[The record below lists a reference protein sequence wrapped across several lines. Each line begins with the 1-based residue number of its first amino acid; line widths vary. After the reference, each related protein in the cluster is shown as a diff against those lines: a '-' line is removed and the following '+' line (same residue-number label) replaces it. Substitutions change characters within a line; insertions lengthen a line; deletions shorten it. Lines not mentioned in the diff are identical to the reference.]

1 MCGTVAGGERMT
13 SRKWGKVTKAV
24 KKPAPKVVVPKAPDD
39 PELSDELVSYYVEQ
53 AQSEGMVYAQAI
65 AQVLDKLYRDDDFY
79 QSRLL
84 SKKSN
89 GYDKGLLYDLRAM
102 AWLVRACQLYVPE
115 QVQQQ
120 PLPGLAHE
128 TARDA
133 AEAELLPQVDML
145 FHAQQ
150 PDRVLS
156 VYVSMAR
163 GAGVVYAL
171 AIKHCIKRIYQD
183 HAYLLRR
190 QAKGIHTD
198 YDPKLVADAQAL
210 AWLVRLAGEY
220 VPDTI
225 KRHPIPPLPPKPNRQ
240 QPRTAKAKKQRQ
252 HDILYHPQPTT

>member
-1 MCGTVAGGERMT
+1 MT
-13 SRKWGKVTKAV
+13 SRKWGKATKVV
-24 KKPAPKVVVPKAPDD
+24 KKPVQQVVVPKAPDD
-39 PELSDELVSYYVEQ
+39 PELSDELVSYYVKQ
-53 AQSEGMVYAQAI
+53 AQAESMVYAQAI
-65 AQVLDKLYRDDDFY
+65 VQVLDKLYRDDDFY
-79 QSRLL
+79 QSRQVA
-84 SKKSN
+84 KKSN
-89 GYDKGLLYDLRAM
+89 GYDKGLLYDLRAI
-102 AWLVRACQLYVPE
+102 AWLARACQLYVPAE
-115 QVQQQ
+115 IQQQ

-145 FHAQQ
+145 FHVQQ
-150 PDRVLS
+150 PDRVL
-156 VYVSMAR
+156 VIYVSMAR
-163 GAGVVYAL
+163 AAGVVYAL

-210 AWLVRLAGEY
+210 AFLVRLAGAY

-252 HDILYHPQPTT
+252 QQQRQHDILYHPQPIR